1 MACGI
6 YEAPL
11 STRKKKVKNISL
23 NMMALLSR
31 SR

>member
-6 YEAPL
+6 YEASLPKC
-11 STRKKKVKNISL
+11 KKKAKNISL